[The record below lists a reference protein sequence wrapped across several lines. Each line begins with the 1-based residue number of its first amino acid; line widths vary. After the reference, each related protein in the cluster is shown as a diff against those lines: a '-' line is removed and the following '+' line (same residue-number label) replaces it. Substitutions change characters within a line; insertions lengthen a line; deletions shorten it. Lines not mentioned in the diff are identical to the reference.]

1 MNRRAL
7 LLGIGFLFVVG
18 CVAIRSVP
26 LAELRSLPEG
36 ATARFV
42 FPVRGG
48 KAESYLVRPH
58 GPGPFPLIVLLHGHS
73 WGGVGAKQVL
83 PAADLFARELCF
95 AGLAVSLP
103 GYGDTQIEAGPLAEV
118 TRRVVLDAV
127 ATASHLPWIDAKRL
141 YVYGFSRGA
150 VVAAALIKQ
159 MDGLKGALLHSGA
172 YDLPRLYRDTSSFW
186 LRQMLNP
193 DGEAE
198 PKLHTLLPEV
208 SGWKAST
215 LILHGARDT
224 LIPVSQATLLRDQL
238 QTFAKPHR
246 LVLFPDRGH
255 WLPMREI
262 KDHAIQFLKETGAT
276 GCSAHAS
283 SSPPDHS
290 P

>member
-1 MNRRAL
+1 VNRRAL

-36 ATARFV
+36 ATARFA
-42 FPVRGG
+42 FPVGGG
-48 KAESYLVRPH
+48 KAEAYLVRPH
-58 GPGPFPLIVLLHGHS
+58 GPGPFPLMVLLHGHS
-73 WGGVGAKQVL
+73 WGGMGAKRVL

-118 TRRVVLDAV
+118 TRQVVLDAV
-127 ATASHLPWIDAKRL
+127 ATARQLPWIDAKRL

-172 YDLPRLYRDTSSFW
+172 YDLPQLYRDTSSFW

-208 SGWKAST
+208 SGWQTST

-246 LVLFPDRGH
+246 LILFPEHGH

-262 KDHAIQFLKETGAT
+262 KDHAIQFLKETGAN
-276 GCSAHAS
+276 GCSAND
-283 SSPPDHS
+283 PPPHHL